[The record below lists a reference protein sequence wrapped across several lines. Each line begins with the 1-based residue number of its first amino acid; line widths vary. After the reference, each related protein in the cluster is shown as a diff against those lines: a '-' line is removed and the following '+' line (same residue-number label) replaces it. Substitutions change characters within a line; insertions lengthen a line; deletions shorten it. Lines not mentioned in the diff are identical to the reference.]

1 MSNISEQIRERF
13 INSIP
18 DIDEKDLKIS
28 IENTIKN
35 CSVSNSFD
43 RSSFF
48 GASFPQAAAQSV
60 ITAAMPIPMILLTN
74 PFFKPAPIICKI

>member
-48 GASFPQAAAQSV
+48 GASLRLFKGAVYNFCNDPVYNDSV
-60 ITAAMPIPMILLTN
+60 YLS
-74 PFFKPAPIICKI
+74 II